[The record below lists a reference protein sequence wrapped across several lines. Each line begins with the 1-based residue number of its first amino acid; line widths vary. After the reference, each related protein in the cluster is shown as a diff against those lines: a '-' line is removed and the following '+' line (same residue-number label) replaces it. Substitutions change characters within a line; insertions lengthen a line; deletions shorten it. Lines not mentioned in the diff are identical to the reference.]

1 MEAGCEKAFAKCRLK
16 PSSESVKMDGK
27 QTRFNGSLKKIAL
40 GIVDVALFAFANC
53 SICYLT
59 MNGHIMATEYSGI
72 IFNYLHFGLT
82 SLILIGINALF
93 GLYRS
98 VWYFAGSDEIV
109 KSFVAALLH
118 SVTLFFVDRLLFRDL
133 LHNPGYLPYYAY
145 ILFFVLMIVATLL
158 PRIGYRILRRY
169 LRNIGT
175 DPDKRNKKRVMIVGA
190 GFMGNFIID
199 ELRNGH
205 YAAGRPVVAVDD
217 NPAKYRKRINGVKIA
232 GKCDD
237 IPRLTEKYNVDE
249 IIICI
254 PSATMQRQR
263 ELIRLSMQTAANVK
277 ISPSVQ
283 EFLESGGTARKIRNV
298 EIADLLSRPE
308 IKLDRKVCRYLVGK
322 SVLVTGG
329 GGSIGSEIC
338 MQVARYNP
346 EKIIIFDIYEN
357 CAFELYN
364 TLLEKYKNEIDIYVR
379 IGSVRDLNRLQQVF
393 EEFHPDVVFHA
404 AAHKHV
410 PLMED
415 SPCEAVKNNV
425 FGTYNVAITADAFQ
439 VPKMVILSTDKAVN
453 PTNVMGATKRIT
465 EVIVQYMNK
474 KSKNTQYAAVR
485 FGNVLGSH
493 GSVIPIF
500 QHQIENGGP
509 VCVTH
514 PDITRYFMTIPEAAQ
529 LVCQAGGL
537 AKGGE
542 VFVLDMGEPVKIMDL
557 AKNLIRLSGF
567 TEEEIPIQITG
578 LRPGEK
584 LYEELAMEEELQTR
598 QKTANEKI
606 YVTQPMD
613 FDDNAFESMLQDLKN
628 ITNENVRD
636 KLMKII
642 PNYHPAEINTKKE

>member
-1 MEAGCEKAFAKCRLK
+1 MKHTK
-16 PSSESVKMDGK
+16 DGK
-27 QTRFNGSLKKIAL
+27 NLNAL
-40 GIVDVALFAFANC
+40 LRRAMLGVLDIMLFAMANC

-59 MNGHIMATEYSGI
+59 MSGHIMATDYKDM

-82 SLILIGINALF
+82 SVLLVGINSAF

-109 KSFVAALLH
+109 KSFLGALINA
-118 SVTLFFVDRLLFRDL
+118 VQLFLCDRLLFAKV
-133 LHNPGYLPYYAY
+133 LHTKGYLPYYAY
-145 ILFFVLMIVATLL
+145 ILFFVLMFVATLI

-169 LRNIGT
+169 VRNLVGRR
-175 DPDKRNKKRVMIVGA
+175 DGQKRIMIVGA

-205 YAAGRPVVAVDD
+205 YREGRPVIALDD
-217 NPAKYRKRINGVKIA
+217 NPAKYKKRINGVKIV
-232 GKCDD
+232 GICDD
-237 IPRLTEKYNVDE
+237 LPRLTEKYKIDE
-249 IIICI
+249 IIFCI
-254 PSATMQRQR
+254 PSAAPARRRDLVNLAMGTK
-263 ELIRLSMQTAANVK
+263 ANVK

-283 EFLESGGTARKIRNV
+283 EFWENGNGAQRIRNV
-298 EIADLLSRPE
+298 EISDLLSRPE
-308 IKLDRKVCRYLVGK
+308 VTLDKKICRYLIGK
-322 SVLVTGG
+322 TVLVTGG

-346 EKIIIFDIYEN
+346 DKIVIFDIYEN
-357 CAFELYN
+357 CAFELFN
-364 TLLEKYKNEIDIYVR
+364 ALNEKYNGEIDVYVR
-379 IGSVRDLNRLQQVF
+379 IGSVRDTKRLDEVF
-393 EEFHPDVVFHA
+393 AEFHPDVVFHA

-410 PLMED
+410 PLMET

-425 FGTYNVAITADAFQ
+425 FGTYNVAVAADKFK

-453 PTNVMGATKRIT
+453 PTNVMGATKRLT
-465 EVIVQYMNK
+465 EIIIQYMNTV
-474 KSKNTQYAAVR
+474 SQNTRYAAVR

-500 QHQIENGGP
+500 QHQIAQGGP

-514 PDITRYFMTIPEAAQ
+514 KDIIRYFMTIPEAAQ

-537 AKGGE
+537 ALGGE

-567 TEEEIPIQITG
+567 TEGEIPIKIIG

-584 LYEELAMEEELQTR
+584 LYEELAMEEEMQGR
-598 QKTANEKI
+598 QRTANKKI
-606 YVTQPMD
+606 FVTQPVEID
-613 FDDNAFESMLQDLKN
+613 KDRFAAMLEDLAN
-628 ITNENVRD
+628 ITPETVRTV
-636 KLMKII
+636 LMRYV
-642 PNYHPAEINTKKE
+642 PNYHPAPPEQGNTHKGN

>member
-1 MEAGCEKAFAKCRLK
+1 MKHTK
-16 PSSESVKMDGK
+16 DGI
-27 QTRFNGSLKKIAL
+27 NLNAL
-40 GIVDVALFAFANC
+40 LRRATLCVLDIMLFALANC

-59 MNGHIMATEYSGI
+59 MNGHIMATDYKYM

-82 SLILIGINALF
+82 SVLLVGINSIF

-109 KSFVAALLH
+109 KSFLASLLNAIQLFFCDRILFGTLLH
-118 SVTLFFVDRLLFRDL
+118 TK
-133 LHNPGYLPYYAY
+133 GYLPYYAY
-145 ILFFVLMIVATLL
+145 ILFFVLMFVATLI

-169 LRNIGT
+169 VHNLGGHRDGQ
-175 DPDKRNKKRVMIVGA
+175 KRIMIVGA

-205 YAAGRPVVAVDD
+205 FREGRPVVALDD
-217 NPAKYRKRINGVKIA
+217 NPAKYKKRINSVKIV
-232 GKCDD
+232 GCCDD
-237 IPRLTEKYNVDE
+237 LPQLAEKYKIDE
-249 IIICI
+249 IIFCI
-254 PSATMQRQR
+254 PSAPPARRRDLVNLAMGTK
-263 ELIRLSMQTAANVK
+263 ANVK

-283 EFLESGGTARKIRNV
+283 EFWENGNGAQRIRNV
-298 EIADLLSRPE
+298 EISDLLSRPE
-308 IKLDRKVCRYLVGK
+308 VTLDKKICRYLIGK
-322 SVLVTGG
+322 TILVTGG

-338 MQVARYNP
+338 MHVARYNP
-346 EKIIIFDIYEN
+346 DKIVIFDIYEN
-357 CAFELYN
+357 CAFELFN
-364 TLLEKYKNEIDIYVR
+364 ALNEKYNGEIDVYVR
-379 IGSVRDLNRLQQVF
+379 IGSVRDTKRLDEVF
-393 EEFHPDVVFHA
+393 AEFHPDVVFHA

-425 FGTYNVAITADAFQ
+425 FGTYNVAVAADKFK

-453 PTNVMGATKRIT
+453 PTNVMGATKRLT
-465 EVIVQYMNK
+465 EIIVQYMNTV
-474 KSKNTQYAAVR
+474 SQNTRYAAVR

-500 QHQIENGGP
+500 QHQIAQGGP

-514 PDITRYFMTIPEAAQ
+514 KDITRYFMTIPEAAQ

-537 AKGGE
+537 AQGGE

-567 TEEEIPIQITG
+567 TEEEIPIKITG

-584 LYEELAMEEELQTR
+584 LYEELAMEEEMESR
-598 QKTANEKI
+598 QRTANKKI
-606 YVTQPMD
+606 FVTQPVEID
-613 FDDNAFESMLQDLKN
+613 KNRFAAMLEDLAN
-628 ITNENVRD
+628 ITPETVRTV
-636 KLMKII
+636 LMRYV
-642 PNYHPAEINTKKE
+642 PNYHPAPPEQGNTHKEN

>member
-1 MEAGCEKAFAKCRLK
+1 MKHTK
-16 PSSESVKMDGK
+16 DGK
-27 QTRFNGSLKKIAL
+27 NLNAL
-40 GIVDVALFAFANC
+40 LRRAMLGVLDIMLFALANC

-59 MNGHIMATEYSGI
+59 MSGHIMATDYKYM

-82 SLILIGINALF
+82 SVLLVGINSAF

-109 KSFVAALLH
+109 KSFLGAL
-118 SVTLFFVDRLLFRDL
+118 VNAVQLFLCDRLLFAKL
-133 LHNPGYLPYYAY
+133 LHTKGYLPYYAY
-145 ILFFVLMIVATLL
+145 ILFFVLMFVATLI

-169 LRNIGT
+169 VHNLVSRRDGQ
-175 DPDKRNKKRVMIVGA
+175 KRIMIVGA

-205 YAAGRPVVAVDD
+205 YREGRPVIALDD
-217 NPAKYRKRINGVKIA
+217 NPAKYKKRINGVKIV
-232 GKCDD
+232 GVCDD
-237 IPRLTEKYNVDE
+237 LPRLAEKYKIDE
-249 IIICI
+249 IIFCI
-254 PSATMQRQR
+254 PSAAPARRRDLVNLAMGTK
-263 ELIRLSMQTAANVK
+263 ANVK

-283 EFLESGGTARKIRNV
+283 EFWENGNGAQRIRNV
-298 EIADLLSRPE
+298 EISDLLSRPE
-308 IKLDRKVCRYLVGK
+308 VTLDKKICRYLIGK
-322 SVLVTGG
+322 TILVTGG

-346 EKIIIFDIYEN
+346 DKIVIFDIYEN
-357 CAFELYN
+357 CAFELFN
-364 TLLEKYKNEIDIYVR
+364 TLNEKYNGEIDVYVR
-379 IGSVRDLNRLQQVF
+379 IGSVRDTKRLDEVF
-393 EEFHPDVVFHA
+393 AEFHPDVVFHA

-410 PLMED
+410 PLMET

-425 FGTYNVAITADAFQ
+425 FGTYNVAVAADKFK

-453 PTNVMGATKRIT
+453 PTNVMGATKRLT
-465 EVIVQYMNK
+465 EIIIQYMNTV
-474 KSKNTQYAAVR
+474 SQNTHYAAVR

-500 QHQIENGGP
+500 QHQIAHGGP

-514 PDITRYFMTIPEAAQ
+514 KDITRYFMTIPEAAQ

-537 AKGGE
+537 ALGGE

-567 TEEEIPIQITG
+567 TEGEIPIKITG

-584 LYEELAMEEELQTR
+584 LYEELAMEEEMQSR
-598 QKTANEKI
+598 QRTANKKI
-606 YVTQPMD
+606 FVTQPVEID
-613 FDDNAFESMLQDLKN
+613 KDCFAAMLEDLAN
-628 ITNENVRD
+628 ITPETVRTV
-636 KLMKII
+636 LMRYV
-642 PNYHPAEINTKKE
+642 PNYHPAPPEQGNTHKGN